1 MARQRDASGR
11 WVKAGGKVPAD
22 GSAPSSAVVV
32 IPARR
37 DPEVKVGVQV
47 VSVGFAVDLDPVALV
62 DAMTRAAMAQIRG
75 AILEGQRP
83 DGKGPQKALSR
94 QALSDPDRESPH
106 RAYNTGELA
115 DNIRRTPIKSTA
127 TGASS
132 TVLPPTSRTAY
143 VSREKQRGVL
153 LLTTAGA
160 VGEAAAAAAQEALA
174 VIAEGRSIITS
185 PGEVR
190 AKDAGP

>member
-1 MARQRDASGR
+1 MARGSDGKFIR
-11 WVKAGGKVPAD
+11 AGAKVPAD
-22 GSAPSSAVVV
+22 GSAPPTAVVV
-32 IPARR
+32 VPERR
-37 DPEVKVGVQV
+37 DPVVKVGVQI

-62 DAMTRAAMAQIRG
+62 DAMTRAAMAKIRSS
-75 AILEGQRP
+75 ILEGQRP
-83 DGKGPQKALSR
+83 DGKGPQKKLSR
-94 QALSDPDRESPH
+94 QALADPDRESPH
-106 RAYNTGELA
+106 RAFNTGELA

-143 VSREKQRGVL
+143 VAAEKKRGVL

-174 VIAEGRSIITS
+174 VIAEGRSLTTS

-190 AKDAGP
+190 AKDAER